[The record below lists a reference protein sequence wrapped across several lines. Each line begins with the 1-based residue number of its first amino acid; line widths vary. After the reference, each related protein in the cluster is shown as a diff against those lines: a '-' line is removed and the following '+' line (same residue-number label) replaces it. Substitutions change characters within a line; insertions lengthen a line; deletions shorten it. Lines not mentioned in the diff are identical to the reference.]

1 MQREKRLAM
10 VTGLLLLLTALPL
23 RAEQAIFASG
33 CFWCTES
40 DFEKVEGVSEAVSGY
55 IGGSVENPSYHAV
68 SAGETGHTE
77 AVRVEFDPAVVSYE
91 ELLDVYWRNVDPTT
105 DDRQFCDK
113 GSQYRPGLFP
123 LNDAQETAAQ
133 ASKQAVI
140 EAGKVSP
147 VLVEITSGKTFYR
160 AETYHQD
167 YYKKNPLRYRYYRYA
182 CGRDARLDELWGTSD

>member
-68 SAGETGHTE
+68 SAVETGHTE
-77 AVRVEFDPAVVSYE
+77 AVRVEFDPAVVSY
-91 ELLDVYWRNVDPTT
+91 
-105 DDRQFCDK
+105 
-113 GSQYRPGLFP
+113 
-123 LNDAQETAAQ
+123 
-133 ASKQAVI
+133 
-140 EAGKVSP
+140 
-147 VLVEITSGKTFYR
+147 
-160 AETYHQD
+160 
-167 YYKKNPLRYRYYRYA
+167 
-182 CGRDARLDELWGTSD
+182 